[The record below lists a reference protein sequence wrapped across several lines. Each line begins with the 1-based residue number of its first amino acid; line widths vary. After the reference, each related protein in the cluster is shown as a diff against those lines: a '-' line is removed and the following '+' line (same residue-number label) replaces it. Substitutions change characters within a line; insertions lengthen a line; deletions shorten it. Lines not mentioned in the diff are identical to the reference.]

1 MWTVGSL
8 VLTLMWLLWVFLYLW
23 CLGWCWLLMLYWCYI
38 AFIRLKYILF
48 NPILFTSFVIKVFV
62 KGTSACGCQ
71 SLMSCFLLSLFTFSQ
86 GLSLNSKLSN
96 WASVESHFFLWDP
109 MTLLSQNW
117 FAISSWILYGFWGSK
132 LWSSCLWDEY
142 FIHRA
147 WLSSKLALLMYNV

>member
-1 MWTVGSL
+1 MGSL

-71 SLMSCFLLSLFTFSQ
+71 SLMWCFLLSLFTFSQ

-96 WASVESHFFLWDP
+96 WASVESHFSCGIQWLCFPKTGLPFLLGFCMDSGDP
-109 MTLLSQNW
+109 NFGRHVCEMSTLSIEHGTAQNSH
-117 FAISSWILYGFWGSK
+117 F
-132 LWSSCLWDEY
+132 
-142 FIHRA
+142 
-147 WLSSKLALLMYNV
+147 